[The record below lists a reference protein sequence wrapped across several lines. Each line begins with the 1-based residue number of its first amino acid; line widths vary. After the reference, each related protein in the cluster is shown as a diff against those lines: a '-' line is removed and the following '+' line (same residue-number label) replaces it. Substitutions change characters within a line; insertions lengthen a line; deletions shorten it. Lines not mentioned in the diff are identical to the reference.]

1 MNNCVTSVGQY
12 LYSFCLVWIKK
23 VESSFYFLQL
33 QFLCSDTNHDVTDL
47 CLVRASVM
55 LLENI
60 APNHIA
66 SYLVLTFERGTSSL
80 SS

>member
-1 MNNCVTSVGQY
+1 MNNCVTSVGQC
-12 LYSFCLVWIKK
+12 LYSLCLVWIKK
-23 VESSFYFLQL
+23 IESRFYFLEV

-47 CLVRASVM
+47 CSVCASVM

-66 SYLVLTFERGTSSL
+66 LHLVLTFERGTSS
-80 SS
+80 SSS